1 MLCCPQWCLKTPR
14 GGQRHPTV
22 RRFFVPFSQSQDFSW
37 LCFGL

>member
-1 MLCCPQWCLKTPR
+1 MLVTPTV

-22 RRFFVPFSQSQDFSW
+22 RRFFVPFFQSQDFSW